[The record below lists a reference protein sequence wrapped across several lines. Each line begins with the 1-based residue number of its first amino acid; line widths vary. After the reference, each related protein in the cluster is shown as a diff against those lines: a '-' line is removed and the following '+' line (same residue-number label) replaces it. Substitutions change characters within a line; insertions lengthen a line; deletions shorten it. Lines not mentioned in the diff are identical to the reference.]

1 MKQFILILLTALN
14 IYSLINISLNYQ
26 HDDLIALLSS
36 RIILL
41 AVSIILPVLFF
52 IVGTSRSVKILAV
65 ISILSGLAHFLMIAL
80 IYI

>member
-1 MKQFILILLTALN
+1 MKQIILILLTAFN
-14 IYSLINISLNYQ
+14 IYSLININLTYQ

-52 IVGTSRSVKILAV
+52 IVGSSKSVKLLSI
-65 ISILSGLAHFLMIAL
+65 ISILSGLAHFAIIAL

>member
-36 RIILL
+36 RIIFL